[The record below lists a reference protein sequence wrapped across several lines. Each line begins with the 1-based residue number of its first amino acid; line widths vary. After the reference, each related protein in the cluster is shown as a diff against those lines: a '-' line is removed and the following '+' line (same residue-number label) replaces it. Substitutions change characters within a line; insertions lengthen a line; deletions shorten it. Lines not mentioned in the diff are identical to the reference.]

1 MDPRLGAEVRQMSG
15 LPLFG
20 TDGVRGRA
28 NVELTPELAMGLAR
42 AAGDGRP
49 GTVLVGRDPRR
60 SGQMLAA
67 AIQAGFHAAGSDTV
81 DLGIVPVGAVSHLT
95 ASTRSAFGV
104 MVSASHNPAEDNGIK
119 FFGTDGAKLDAG
131 REAAVEARYRHGP
144 PWVEVA
150 GADIGIQTGLPDA
163 LERYLDHLVSH
174 SRYALRGIS
183 IALDCANGAAFRAAP
198 LLFRRLGA
206 EVEAHAVEPSGTNIN
221 DGCGATQPAF
231 LAERAGG
238 RVGLAFDGDADRLIA
253 VDEDG
258 VPADGDVIM
267 AILANHLH
275 QQGALPGDLVVAT
288 VMSNLGFHLALRG
301 MGIRVAET
309 PVGDRHV
316 LEEMRRDGAGLGGEQ
331 SGHVIFGGEPTGDG
345 LLTGLR
351 LLEVMAATGAPL
363 KELRRVMTQ
372 FPQVLRNVRVR
383 VKERL
388 ADAEALWSA
397 VAMMEKRLGD
407 QGRVLVRSSGTEPLV
422 RVMVEAPTSAEAAG
436 VADELVVIVRRELG
450 GEAPGP
456 G

>member
-1 MDPRLGAEVRQMSG
+1 MSG
-15 LPLFG
+15 SPLFG

-49 GTVLVGRDPRR
+49 GAVMVGRDTRR

-67 AIQAGFHAAGSDTV
+67 AIHAGFHAAGSDTI

-95 ASTRSAFGV
+95 ASMRASYGV

-119 FFGTDGAKLDAG
+119 FFATDGSKLDPG

-144 PWVEVA
+144 PWVEVS
-150 GADIGIQTGLPDA
+150 GADIGIQTGMPDA
-163 LERYLDHLVSH
+163 LDRYLDHLVSL

-198 LLFRRLGA
+198 MLFKRLGA
-206 EVEAHAVEPSGTNIN
+206 EATAFAVEPAGTNIN
-221 DGCGATQPAF
+221 DGCGATHPAF
-231 LAERAGG
+231 LSEKAEG

-258 VPADGDVIM
+258 TVVNGDVVM

-275 QQGALPGDLVVAT
+275 QQGSLPGDLVVAT

-301 MGIRVAET
+301 LGIRVVET

-316 LEEMRRDGAGLGGEQ
+316 LEEMRRLGAGLGGEQ

-363 KELRRVMTQ
+363 KELRRVMTE

-388 ADAEALWSA
+388 DDAEPLWAA
-397 VAMMEKRLGD
+397 VAIMEKRLGER
-407 QGRVLVRSSGTEPLV
+407 GRVLVRASGTEPLV
-422 RVMVEAPTSAEAAG
+422 RVMVEAATSAEAAG
-436 VADELVVIVRRELG
+436 IADELVTVVRRELG
-450 GEAPGP
+450 GETPAAG
-456 G
+456 